1 MAARSSAGTSV
12 AAYVL
17 KLPFWPSGT
26 TTAAARTFLTQAD
39 SPRVDTTKSEP
50 WYSRGTTGTRC
61 GSTALRRT
69 TPRVCTSYKVLYM
82 ASLLKVF
89 VIIAGGFR

>member
-17 KLPFWPSGT
+17 KLPLLAQWDDDRGGPDVLDPGG
-26 TTAAARTFLTQAD
+26 LT
-39 SPRVDTTKSEP
+39 RVDTTKSEP

-61 GSTALRRT
+61 GATALRRT

-89 VIIAGGFR
+89 VIIAGAFR